1 MSQRDLSAWVD
12 ASVVEIRRGE
22 GADPTRRPHVVLLKE
37 QGGDRQIPIWIGPAE
52 ATALALN
59 LETVE
64 MPRPMTYQLASS
76 LLEAAGSG
84 VSEVRITRLA
94 EDTFYAVVLVTS
106 PEGPGEVDARP
117 SDALNLAIVAN
128 APIKVEARLLD
139 ELKAD
144 DQPDWRDYRTGSS
157 ELASEVLKRHEEMK
171 AERQKK

>member
-1 MSQRDLSAWVD
+1 M
-12 ASVVEIRRGE
+12 
-22 GADPTRRPHVVLLKE
+22 
-37 QGGDRQIPIWIGPAE
+37 
-52 ATALALN
+52 ALN

-76 LLEAAGSG
+76 LLKAAKSH

-144 DQPDWRDYRTGSS
+144 DQPDWRDYRPGSS